1 MTTPSH
7 TLSNTNIPAPAAAAP
22 RAASKSRQSLLKAHM
37 ELGKVRLNALVV
49 FTTALGYV
57 VGAQTKP
64 QPGVVWAELLWTCV
78 GTFLAAVGASAFNQA
93 IEARRD
99 SLMHRTRNRP
109 LCTGRLTRTYAASFG
124 LVVSMCGVV
133 LLFMTTTWLA
143 AALAAFTVILY

>member
-1 MTTPSH
+1 MTATMTP
-7 TLSNTNIPAPAAAAP
+7 LPPAAATTP
-22 RAASKSRQSLLKAHM
+22 LRARVETAEHLPAQMSLLKAHM

-64 QPGVVWAELLWTCV
+64 QPGVIWLELFWTCL

-99 SLMHRTRNRP
+99 ARM
-109 LCTGRLTRTYAASFG
+109 
-124 LVVSMCGVV
+124 
-133 LLFMTTTWLA
+133 
-143 AALAAFTVILY
+143 